1 MVVQI
6 RNRRI
11 QPVPSSQVAAVL
23 LRNLYASPRL
33 LFLLS
38 RIEAKEFF
46 TNEALKLS
54 ARSVKLIAS
63 EETLL
68 KRRCVTLRTVGG
80 KELFIETLNEFSTY
94 RGVHALARRA
104 LNLKL
109 RASPFS
115 MRLQYLSS
123 HMPDSCPRYFRL
135 HDVLPCHDL
144 RCYKA
149 LRGTEWQVLVYRPS

>member
-1 MVVQI
+1 MGVQI

-11 QPVPSSQVAAVL
+11 HVPSSQVAAVL

-54 ARSVKLIAS
+54 ARSAPS

-68 KRRCVTLRTVGG
+68 KRRRVTLRTVGG
-80 KELFIETLNEFSTY
+80 NELFIETLNAFSTY

-104 LNLKL
+104 LNLQL

-115 MRLQYLSS
+115 MRLEYLSS

-135 HDVLPCHDL
+135 HDVLPYHDL
-144 RCYKA
+144 RCYEA
-149 LRGTEWQVLVYRPS
+149 LRGTGWQVIIYRPS